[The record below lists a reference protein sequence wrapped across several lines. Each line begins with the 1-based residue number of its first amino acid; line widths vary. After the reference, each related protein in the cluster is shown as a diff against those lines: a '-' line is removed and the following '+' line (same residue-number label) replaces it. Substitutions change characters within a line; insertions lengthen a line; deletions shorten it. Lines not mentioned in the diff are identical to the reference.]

1 MANSCRGVLL
11 LMATLL
17 MPGIAP
23 AQDFAAKGFKVIPT
37 SPRES
42 TPEDVA
48 AGKLLYEANCMQCHG
63 AEGDGQGVMAELLNP
78 RPRDFRRAIY
88 KIRRTP
94 QGELPI
100 DDDLF
105 QIVSNGMPGTSMP
118 AWRGLLSDAQIWQLV
133 DYIETFSED
142 FADYPAEEQ
151 FVLEG
156 RIEQTPES
164 IQRGAEVYVK
174 AECAKCHGVGG
185 RGDGPSAATLEDE
198 WEFRIFPADLTQPW
212 SLRGGSSVEDLF
224 RTLTTGVNGT
234 PMPSFSDAWGAED
247 LWHLANYLESIG
259 REPNWGEIL
268 RARKIDAVPEDP
280 FAPAWDEAP
289 ALDIRLAGQIIQEP
303 RLFNPSVQ
311 SLTVQALFDEQ
322 ELALLLTWNDRF
334 ENKGGDGAPDGEDGA
349 LNGEGGALNGEDEAY
364 DGEDEA
370 YDEGD
375 EAYDGDDDAP
385 NDRVSVLFPAREME
399 EGKKPYFLMG
409 DRKRPVDAW
418 QWTAGAGI
426 ETFLARGM
434 DGVKPRTS
442 PVTGRGVYLE
452 GQYRVLLRRSL
463 GADQEDTVVFTP
475 GRMIPIAWNV
485 WDGENAEDGKRRAIS
500 RWYYL
505 LLEPETPW
513 TTWLWPFVVVVL
525 TGVGEVFGLRRLRR
539 HWASQKLDSAT
550 IPEVST
556 S

>member
-1 MANSCRGVLL
+1 MANSRYAVLPLMALL
-11 LMATLL
+11 LM
-17 MPGIAP
+17 PSIAR
-23 AQDFAAKGFKVIPT
+23 AQDFAAKGFNVIPT
-37 SPRES
+37 TPRES

-48 AGKLLYEANCMQCHG
+48 AGKLLYEANCTQCHG

-118 AWRGLLSDAQIWQLV
+118 SWRGLLSDAQIWQLV

-151 FVLEG
+151 FLLEG

-164 IQRGAEVYVK
+164 IQQGAEVYEK
-174 AECAKCHGVGG
+174 AECAKCHGVSG
-185 RGDGPSAATLEDE
+185 RGNGPSAAELEDE

-212 SLRGGSSVEDLF
+212 TLRGGSSVEDLF

-247 LWHLANYLESIG
+247 LWHLANYLHSVG
-259 REPNWGEIL
+259 REPVWGEIL
-268 RARKIDAVPEDP
+268 RAQKSDAVPEDP

-311 SLTVQALFDEQ
+311 SLTVQALFDEK

-334 ENKGGDGAPDGEDGA
+334 ENKGGDE
-349 LNGEGGALNGEDEAY
+349 
-364 DGEDEA
+364 
-370 YDEGD
+370 
-375 EAYDGDDDAP
+375 AP
-385 NDRVSVLFPAREME
+385 NDRVSVLFPAHEME

-418 QWTAGAGI
+418 QWSAGVGI

-434 DGVKPRTS
+434 DDVKPRTS
-442 PVTGRGVYLE
+442 SVTGQGVYRE

-463 GADQEDTVVFTP
+463 GSDQDDTVVFTP

-485 WDGENAEDGKRRAIS
+485 WDGENAEDGKQRAIS

-505 LLEPETPW
+505 LIEPEIPW
-513 TTWLWPFVVVVL
+513 TIWLWPFVVVVL
-525 TGVGEVFGLRRLRR
+525 TAGGEVFGLRRLRR
-539 HWASQKLDSAT
+539 HWASQKPET
-550 IPEVST
+550 PTRPEVST

>member
-1 MANSCRGVLL
+1 MANSRYAVLL
-11 LMATLL
+11 LMALLL
-17 MPGIAP
+17 MPGISL
-23 AQDFAAKGFKVIPT
+23 AQDFAAKGFNVIPT
-37 SPRES
+37 NPRES

-48 AGKLLYEANCMQCHG
+48 AGKLLYEANCTQCHG
-63 AEGDGQGVMAELLNP
+63 AEGDGRGAMADLLDP

-88 KIRRTP
+88 KIRMTP

-151 FVLEG
+151 FLLEG
-156 RIEQTPES
+156 RIEQSPES
-164 IQRGAEVYVK
+164 IQRGAEVYEK
-174 AECAKCHGVGG
+174 AECAKCHGVAG
-185 RGDGPSAATLEDE
+185 RGNGPSAAELNDE

-212 SLRGGSSVEDLF
+212 TLRGGSSVEDLF
-224 RTLTTGVNGT
+224 RAVATGVNGT

-247 LWHLANYLESIG
+247 LWHLANYLHDLG
-259 REPNWGEIL
+259 REPIWGEIV
-268 RARKIDAVPEDP
+268 RARKSDAAPDDP
-280 FAPAWDEAP
+280 FAPAWDQAP

-311 SLTVQALFDEQ
+311 SLTVKALFDEN

-334 ENKGGDGAPDGEDGA
+334 ENTGGDGAPS
-349 LNGEGGALNGEDEAY
+349 
-364 DGEDEA
+364 
-370 YDEGD
+370 
-375 EAYDGDDDAP
+375 
-385 NDRVSVLFPAREME
+385 DRLSVLFPAQKLE

-409 DRKRPVDAW
+409 DRKRPVDGW
-418 QWTAGAGI
+418 QWTAGGGTEA
-426 ETFLARGM
+426 FLARGM
-434 DGVKPRTS
+434 DDVKPRAS
-442 PVTGRGVYLE
+442 SVTGAGVYRD
-452 GQYRVLLRRSL
+452 GQYRVVLRRKL
-463 GADQEDTVVFTP
+463 GADRDDTVVFTP
-475 GRMIPIAWNV
+475 GQMIPIAWNV
-485 WDGENAEDGKRRAIS
+485 WDGENAEDGKQRAIS

-513 TTWLWPFVVVVL
+513 TTWIWPLVVVVL
-525 TGVGEVFGLRRLRR
+525 TAGGEVLGLRRLRR
-539 HWASQKLDSAT
+539 YWASGASEALAHQ
-550 IPEVST
+550 EVST